1 MVKFDNLLSGMQIVE
16 DIKSTEKEIEIVQKY
31 KDSLDPK
38 YVKEGGPKYQKE
50 IFDYRMKNGM
60 NSFPNMRI
68 INMMQNQKRIIDS
81 SLFEDIYSKF
91 YPELSVIESGFA
103 TFPYNS
109 FYAGKDKNDKAIFK
123 PDNARY
129 ERMIKNIPFFE
140 IIEENQKFI
149 LDSYLPY
156 AQMKKAGTLTNEDV
170 QKFNESYKAHLENQK
185 KYAAKLKTVGIDH
198 PDIKDLQPFHSDP
211 RQNFAENWKG
221 GRLAGSVLKTAEDS
235 YGILERGWPVEDIS
249 VINRLFEMEA
259 DLKVKAKKAGLSSA
273 DKKKAAELL
282 QKIEPSMKRLKTE
295 YVLTSEMRDDIL
307 DSFKQPVNDYF
318 ELDKKIVLAK
328 NPEQE
333 YIGRPIKDIFNEAA
347 DRKVL
352 DSEIGKVDIRL
363 VDNRPNSISDDAIVN
378 NVKIMVDDLH
388 AVEVKMFGSPEFKEM
403 KEYLE
408 DLNKY
413 VDRAF
418 VHDRMAL
425 GDGNPDKGYVESLK
439 ILKSKASN
447 TLERVKSYLDHKE
460 VDFNEDRQRRD
471 KKGKQGTEQSRIKMA
486 IKTYDKLG
494 FMIDQ
499 IQEYVDS
506 LDAVKTFEKNEL
518 PQLKKE
524 TKDILFK
531 KIQAEDA
538 NIQNLDLSNMTK
550 EVKHAYI
557 TSVGRIAVNYLLMQ
571 NSNFTLKNETP
582 DEFRAR
588 MINNQTKNL
597 TYDELKTMAKT
608 DRALRGILSAEEQ
621 ALKKPDFVKKDSTEI
636 IADIRTKIHDIVQQ
650 NVSESQIRKQNSE
663 YYKDKLVSTQKK
675 QARQLKE
682 QEKADHRN
690 LKNGPKA

>member
-1 MVKFDNLLSGMQIVE
+1 
-16 DIKSTEKEIEIVQKY
+16 
-31 KDSLDPK
+31 
-38 YVKEGGPKYQKE
+38 
-50 IFDYRMKNGM
+50 
-60 NSFPNMRI
+60 
-68 INMMQNQKRIIDS
+68 
-81 SLFEDIYSKF
+81 
-91 YPELSVIESGFA
+91 
-103 TFPYNS
+103 
-109 FYAGKDKNDKAIFK
+109 
-123 PDNARY
+123 
-129 ERMIKNIPFFE
+129 
-140 IIEENQKFI
+140 
-149 LDSYLPY
+149 
-156 AQMKKAGTLTNEDV
+156 
-170 QKFNESYKAHLENQK
+170 
-185 KYAAKLKTVGIDH
+185 
-198 PDIKDLQPFHSDP
+198 
-211 RQNFAENWKG
+211 
-221 GRLAGSVLKTAEDS
+221 
-235 YGILERGWPVEDIS
+235 
-249 VINRLFEMEA
+249 
-259 DLKVKAKKAGLSSA
+259 
-273 DKKKAAELL
+273 
-282 QKIEPSMKRLKTE
+282 
-295 YVLTSEMRDDIL
+295 
-307 DSFKQPVNDYF
+307 
-318 ELDKKIVLAK
+318 
-328 NPEQE
+328 
-333 YIGRPIKDIFNEAA
+333 
-347 DRKVL
+347 
-352 DSEIGKVDIRL
+352 
-363 VDNRPNSISDDAIVN
+363 
-378 NVKIMVDDLH
+378 MVDDLH

-650 NVSESQIRKQNSE
+650 NVSESQMRKQSSDR
-663 YYKDKLVSTQKK
+663 YKDKLVSTQKK